1 MAAHVT
7 WGHWKW
13 NEKLSKV
20 QGHGYPIIRHWPN
33 MNVNTK
39 YVFLHE
45 YKLHC
50 FCCSFLKAAT
60 HKFSCKNLL
69 GQGSFGDVYLDIS
82 ITAPLLPQDQNELKF
97 LAKLNHPNVV
107 KLIGYCSEREHRIL
121 VYEYM
126 IGGSLEAHLLKDD
139 DTELNWRRRINIALR
154 AAKGLNFLHTLG
166 RPVIHHDVKAS
177 NVLLDGGFNPKL
189 SDFGLAKYGPQGDQS
204 HVSSRILGTKGYFA
218 PEIQRHFMSND
229 LSGNCAAKK
238 YSNGLEGNLVQW
250 AKPNLSNKLDIRGV
264 IGKRIGENFPREEA
278 QEFARII
285 PQLLSTDP
293 TGRPEMREV
302 VANLDRLEKY
312 ARGGAIITNF
322 PGTEG
327 SHI

>member
-1 MAAHVT
+1 
-7 WGHWKW
+7 
-13 NEKLSKV
+13 
-20 QGHGYPIIRHWPN
+20 

-39 YVFLHE
+39 PGGGYAVAVKRLRM
-45 YKLHC
+45 KG
-50 FCCSFLKAAT
+50 T
-60 HKFSCKNLL
+60 
-69 GQGSFGDVYLDIS
+69 QGNNEWL
-82 ITAPLLPQDQNELKF
+82 NELKF

-126 IGGSLEAHLLKDD
+126 IGGSLEAHLLK
-139 DTELNWRRRINIALR
+139 
-154 AAKGLNFLHTLG
+154 
-166 RPVIHHDVKAS
+166 
-177 NVLLDGGFNPKL
+177 
-189 SDFGLAKYGPQGDQS
+189 
-204 HVSSRILGTKGYFA
+204 
-218 PEIQRHFMSND
+218 
-229 LSGNCAAKK
+229 AKK

-264 IGKRIGENFPREEA
+264 IGQRIGENFPREEA

-285 PQLLSTDP
+285 LQLLSTDP

-302 VANLDRLEKY
+302 VANLDRLENY